1 MARSIK
7 SLPIGATLIVPG
19 AKYHKSPTEIVLRKI
34 ADSHYGMGDST
45 LITDRIETLKSFD
58 SAEPTNPNS
67 GRRSNGNNQY
77 QPSNVR
83 VWLNSRGQGW
93 YKGEHQYDAPPT
105 KENVWNGHNPYDK
118 EEGFLSSFPQEFV
131 GMILTTSRQVL
142 KPNDD
147 GGGTISV
154 QDKVFLLSR
163 TEVGLGDENSGQPE
177 GKPIPYFNS
186 NDRRKAQPTAYAVEQ
201 STYTNA
207 NLSESKAWYWWLSSP
222 SAIYANS
229 ARHVYTDGT
238 IHNDRAY
245 IGNNGVRPA
254 LNLPSSVLV
263 SDTPNSDGHYEV
275 ILNAA
280 PTITSPQPENIGDK
294 NTPFSIN
301 YTVTDGDNDKVKVVE
316 KLNNTT
322 LRTIDSITLGQQQ
335 TITLTWEQWQS
346 LPSDRV
352 STIEI
357 SANDGQETTVKRFTF
372 TKRNNRPTIT
382 LNVKDNETYYEGST
396 LNISGTAEDKDI
408 GDAVIVNYKIADSRE
423 RVIATV
429 VSDAKP
435 FDYGK
440 VLTFTKSRFYDGNT
454 AVTDTLVEGQTY
466 TLEVWAQDNKNVLS
480 PVQTRKFKVVPNR
493 APLIEVTKTPTLEGG
508 SLTQDLTIEG
518 KVNDPDGDDVRLTY
532 RLNGGKETPINVS
545 DDTFHIDFKLGS
557 LRVGRNTFL
566 IIARDEYDAM
576 TTREVEVTINAVES
590 DVAHIKSKLY
600 YKVDTA
606 GVETDGILM
615 WLRRPLGDDTD
626 YKASLS
632 IGDPASAE
640 SYKPMN
646 KTTSIVQGH
655 NRDEFTG
662 TSTKGS
668 DVRIKLEFDG
678 SEAPV
683 EMIQGVIK

>member
-1 MARSIK
+1 MK
-7 SLPIGATLIVPG
+7 LGDLPIGAIVQHSD
-19 AKYHKSPTEIVLRKI
+19 AKYLGKPIQWEVVAKKHTG
-34 ADSHYGMGDST
+34 Y
-45 LITDRIETLKSFD
+45 
-58 SAEPTNPNS
+58 PTNSITLQTKQIITAKAMDAQEPKSCNS
-67 GRRSNGNNQY
+67 DRRSHGNNNTTVANLMQ
-77 QPSNVR
+77 
-83 VWLNSRGQGW
+83 WLNSAVSNW
-93 YKGEHQYDAPPT
+93 YKAQHGADQAPDS
-105 KENVWNGHNPYDK
+105 KSVVSYNPYAS
-118 EEGFLSSFPQEFV
+118 EAGFLTNFPKQFV
-131 GMILTTSRQVL
+131 DAILPTTLTTVI
-142 KPNDD
+142 PNTD
-147 GGGTISV
+147 GGGVTTEV
-154 QDKVFLLSR
+154 RKVFLPSR
-163 TEVGLGDENSGQPE
+163 TEVGLGDERSGSPE
-177 GKPIPYFNS
+177 GSKWERYTDNAS
-186 NDRRKAQPTAYAVEQ
+186 RKKTDTP
-201 STYTNA
+201 
-207 NLSESKAWYWWLSSP
+207 ESKQQAESGGTADGYWWLRTPYSS
-222 SAIYANS
+222 SAYYV
-229 ARHVYTDGT
+229 RYVYSDGT
-238 IHNDRAY
+238 LLNYGARDGDR
-245 IGNNGVRPA
+245 GVAPA
-254 LNLPSSVLV
+254 LNLSSTLSV
-263 SDTPNSDGHYEV
+263 SKVGDVYELEFNQPPK
-275 ILNAA
+275 IES
-280 PTITSPQPENIGDK
+280 TQPENIGDK
-294 NTPFSIN
+294 NTPFSID
-301 YTVTDGDNDKVKVVE
+301 YTVTDGDNDKVKVIE

-396 LNISGTAEDKDI
+396 LNISGTAEDKDV

-493 APLIEVTKTPTLEGG
+493 APLIEVTKTPALEGG

-545 DDTFHIDFKLGS
+545 DDTFLIDFKLGS

-576 TTREVEVTINAVES
+576 TTREVEVTINAVKS
-590 DVAHIKSKLY
+590 DVTHIKSKLY

-640 SYKPMN
+640 SYEPMN

-668 DVRIKLEFDG
+668 DVRIKLEFEG